1 MTTVKRFLR
10 FVIVV
15 LVFVVLAYLPVVPIS
30 TAPVVLN
37 PTYNFRTASLREILW
52 FLLARPDGISY
63 QWYWYTFAVLLVLLA
78 IGCLVS
84 VLVFRIIGS
93 SSNN

>member
-1 MTTVKRFLR
+1 MTVVKRFLR
-10 FVIVV
+10 IVIVV
-15 LVFVVLAYLPVVPIS
+15 LVFVVLACLPVVPIS

-37 PTYNFRTASLREILW
+37 PTYSFRTANLLKILW
-52 FLLARPDGISY
+52 FLLARPDGVSY
-63 QWYWYTFAVLLVLLA
+63 QWYWYTFAVILVLLA

-84 VLVFRIIGS
+84 VLVCRKIGG